1 MIQTHRISR
10 LLNVT
15 RTHLWL
21 RSGSYQLSSSADP
34 AQPPSGHRKESSEQ
48 AVGGTTD
55 DIAHSKGA
63 FDSGEAN
70 PHKSAAK
77 LSSVRSISLTRFS
90 RRILDNW
97 DIKDSTVRLVDQITS
112 KWLIALALFGFGEWR
127 VVLTWSS
134 RLPTQGLPFHLKKRQ
149 RKRKHRTLKSS

>member
-1 MIQTHRISR
+1 MHIRRQGLSIAKSAKTKFAYRNLTRFHSTAISCSAKMIQTHRISR

-21 RSGSYQLSSSADP
+21 RSGSYKLSSSADP

-77 LSSVRSISLTRFS
+77 LSSSGIDMEQSAAYAGSSL
-90 RRILDNW
+90 
-97 DIKDSTVRLVDQITS
+97 
-112 KWLIALALFGFGEWR
+112 
-127 VVLTWSS
+127 SS
-134 RLPTQGLPFHLKKRQ
+134 EKTPTKKKAPNTQ
-149 RKRKHRTLKSS
+149 K